1 MFQQNRAVK
10 QGSGKH
16 LRNQESISEE
26 QPRGF
31 QMTAG
36 QLTRMWP
43 VQLEQE
49 YGALSK
55 ESLQGEIKL
64 RGYLTCLSIC
74 NNY

>member
-1 MFQQNRAVK
+1 
-10 QGSGKH
+10 
-16 LRNQESISEE
+16 
-26 QPRGF
+26 
-31 QMTAG
+31 MTAG

-64 RGYLTCLSIC
+64 RGYLTCLSIW